1 MTALVMRDGAANY
14 LVSEANGMYR
24 SRDEAD
30 VIGNATLILEP
41 GTVLGQVI
49 TGAATSAPK
58 PGGNTGNATSSAV
71 TVTSSAEVGVYAV
84 RFLTAT
90 TFSVALPGG
99 ALLPNGA
106 TAVAYAQGGVGFTL
120 AVGGTP
126 MVAGDGFNITV
137 TKAPGD
143 FARHLLG
150 ATDGTQTVAGILY
163 EEVPPG
169 VTVPRTITRRDCEVN
184 GDHLIYSAGASAA
197 QIATANAAL
206 LALGI
211 IVR

>member
-1 MTALVMRDGAANY
+1 MRVGTANY

-30 VIGNATLILEP
+30 VLNPTNDILLP
-41 GTVLGQVI
+41 GSLLGRI
-49 TGAATSAPK
+49 STGAASAAAQV
-58 PGGNTGNATSSAV
+58 GNTGNATVGAITVASAAV
-71 TVTSSAEVGVYAV
+71 VGVYV
-84 RFLTAT
+84 VEFLTAT

-99 ALLPNGA
+99 ALLANGA
-106 TAVAYAQGGVGFTL
+106 TGVAYSQGGLSFTIT
-120 AVGGTP
+120 AGGTP

-143 FARHLLG
+143 FARHNLG
-150 ATDGTQTVAGILY
+150 ASDGSETVAGILY
-163 EEVPPG
+163 EEVAPQ
-169 VTVPRTITRRDCEVN
+169 TTALRAITRRDCEVN
-184 GDHLIYSAGASAA
+184 GAHLIYSAGATAG

-211 IVR
+211 VVR

>member
-1 MTALVMRDGAANY
+1 MTILSMRDGPANY

-30 VIGNATLILEP
+30 VIGHASLILEV

-49 TGAATSAPK
+49 TGAATAAVQP
-58 PGGNTGNATSSAV
+58 GNTGNATSSAV
-71 TVTSSAEVGVYAV
+71 TVSADAVVGVYV
-84 RFLTAT
+84 VEFLTAT

-99 ALLPNGA
+99 ALLANGA
-106 TAVAYAQGGVGFTL
+106 TGSAVTRGGLTFTL
-120 AVGGTP
+120 TVGATA

-163 EEVPPG
+163 EEVPPA
-169 VTVPRTITRRDCEVN
+169 VTIKRTITRRDCEVN

-211 IVR
+211 VVR

>member
-1 MTALVMRDGAANY
+1 MDIRVMTPGNAHY

-30 VIGNATLILEP
+30 VIGHATDKLLP
-41 GTVLGQVI
+41 GTVLGRV
-49 TGAATSAPK
+49 TAGAATATAQA
-58 PGGNTGNATSSAV
+58 GNTGNATSSAV
-71 TVTSSAEVGVYAV
+71 VVDSAAEVGTYVV
-84 RFLTAT
+84 EFLTAT

-106 TAVAYAQGGVGFTL
+106 TGVAYAHGGLTFTL
-120 AVGGTP
+120 TVGVTP
-126 MVAGDGFNITV
+126 MVAGDGFNIAV

-143 FARHLLG
+143 FARHTLG

-163 EEVPPG
+163 EEVPPA
-169 VTVPRTITRRDCEVN
+169 VTVKRTITRRDCEVN
-184 GDHLIYSAGASAA
+184 GAHLIFSAGASAA
-197 QIATANAAL
+197 QIATAKAAL
-206 LALGI
+206 EALGI